1 MAIATRA
8 GRKAQREA
16 GGGRRAA
23 GRMLQRA
30 GCITNHTASSS
41 SPPSS
46 RASHCLEPLSL
57 GSTVNLCTPV
67 QACAQRPRPR
77 RRTAPSLGC
86 TSPCSRYGGSS
97 GSHRMLSR
105 ASASESLR
113 ARSRVAERER
123 QSCGHVGDDTEVR
136 CSQPELQLLGAIC
149 RLWVAG
155 VSVDWPTLNQ
165 TLLENGRRRLA
176 EAEDTTTS
184 PAAMGG
190 EGGQSQSG
198 PDC

>member
-1 MAIATRA
+1 
-8 GRKAQREA
+8 
-16 GGGRRAA
+16 
-23 GRMLQRA
+23 
-30 GCITNHTASSS
+30 
-41 SPPSS
+41 
-46 RASHCLEPLSL
+46 
-57 GSTVNLCTPV
+57 
-67 QACAQRPRPR
+67 
-77 RRTAPSLGC
+77 
-86 TSPCSRYGGSS
+86 
-97 GSHRMLSR
+97 MLSR
-105 ASASESLR
+105 ASAWESLR

-123 QSCGHVGDDTEVR
+123 QSCGHVDDDTEVR

-155 VSVDWPTLNQ
+155 VSVEWPTLTQ
-165 TLLENGRRRLA
+165 TLLENGRRRQA